1 MCNLRLS
8 DVVGLRRLTILFS
21 LLFFCFTITTTTTSV
36 SAVEALS
43 SPSSS
48 SSKKA
53 NTRKRILFLHGQFVT
68 PNGYE
73 KVIATKFLSK
83 LREDGWEIDMPL
95 SSRVCQDPVPDFV
108 KDKFK
113 NFGGYDTINEY
124 NPEWL
129 NAETHENDN
138 TKTYH
143 GLSDAL
149 NFLKKYL
156 LDNPNKYD
164 IIGGHSNGA
173 LMATIL
179 VYMIESTKNTKEPFL
194 SDEEGKSNAIKG
206 LLICNAPN
214 SFETE
219 CTIIKQHIEK
229 FGNDHK
235 PIISTIPSIHLVS
248 SSSDFA
254 YQGSLNLLNVHFP
267 NVGSKNTPT
276 IIDHDEGHGLPMKET
291 NDKLV
296 YEKLLLKLN
305 EMMISD
311 KAK

>member
-1 MCNLRLS
+1 
-8 DVVGLRRLTILFS
+8 
-21 LLFFCFTITTTTTSV
+21 
-36 SAVEALS
+36 
-43 SPSSS
+43 
-48 SSKKA
+48 
-53 NTRKRILFLHGQFVT
+53 
-68 PNGYE
+68 
-73 KVIATKFLSK
+73 
-83 LREDGWEIDMPL
+83 
-95 SSRVCQDPVPDFV
+95 
-108 KDKFK
+108 
-113 NFGGYDTINEY
+113 
-124 NPEWL
+124 
-129 NAETHENDN
+129 
-138 TKTYH
+138 
-143 GLSDAL
+143 
-149 NFLKKYL
+149 
-156 LDNPNKYD
+156 
-164 IIGGHSNGA
+164 
-173 LMATIL
+173 MATIL

-219 CTIIKQHIEK
+219 CTLIKQHIEK
-229 FGNDHK
+229 MRGNEDSNHK

-267 NVGSKNTPT
+267 PSKGKSNAPT